1 MTGEGWQAF
10 MTARERPIRGYRAHQ
25 AEVEA
30 IEADIDTETAVI
42 TPVNILGQA
51 IGGLAVRGSVSPE
64 NQALLEAISQ
74 QVGQALERSRL
85 AEQTQMALS
94 ETEEQAMRLSQLN
107 EMAAAINAAPTL
119 DEVLQVVATRT
130 NEIFKGHRTSMTLL
144 NEKSGMLQL
153 FALEGDIGPSNA
165 LLPIAGT
172 AIGVAVSEQ
181 RIVVIND
188 LGKSPY
194 VEHEQ
199 LYADG
204 LRATMVAPLIATKTL
219 GTLNVGSKVP
229 HVFDPNDENLLLQ
242 IASLVAS
249 AIESRRLFVQ
259 VEERAAELAVLNEV
273 AHVVSQQL
281 ELKQLFSAV
290 HEQIQRAIL
299 GNAFFVALYNPDDNL
314 IHFPYMYD
322 DGDLYDARPIAAD
335 PDLEVTQVIQTGKP
349 IIKNF
354 TEEEREEIAA
364 TNKSLLGNQKMPY
377 SMIFVPL
384 RSGTR
389 AIGAISVQIYQ
400 PHEYTEA
407 DMTLLNGIAN
417 HMAVAMENAR
427 LFTEAQRR
435 AERERLVNEI
445 TRKIQGTTTMKNALQ
460 TAVREL
466 GSSLKAKH
474 AQIAL
479 SVDQETNGANN
490 GATEERAYDRE

>member
-1 MTGEGWQAF
+1 
-10 MTARERPIRGYRAHQ
+10 
-25 AEVEA
+25 
-30 IEADIDTETAVI
+30 
-42 TPVNILGQA
+42 
-51 IGGLAVRGSVSPE
+51 
-64 NQALLEAISQ
+64 
-74 QVGQALERSRL
+74 
-85 AEQTQMALS
+85 
-94 ETEEQAMRLSQLN
+94 
-107 EMAAAINAAPTL
+107 
-119 DEVLQVVATRT
+119 
-130 NEIFKGHRTSMTLL
+130 
-144 NEKSGMLQL
+144 
-153 FALEGDIGPSNA
+153 
-165 LLPIAGT
+165 
-172 AIGVAVSEQ
+172 
-181 RIVVIND
+181 
-188 LGKSPY
+188 
-194 VEHEQ
+194 
-199 LYADG
+199 
-204 LRATMVAPLIATKTL
+204 MVAPLIATKTL

-435 AERERLVNEI
+435 AERQTLENEI
-445 TRKIQGTTTMKNALQ
+445 TPKIQGTTTMKNALQ

-466 GSSLKAKH
+466 RSSLQATH
-474 AQIAL
+474 AQLPL